1 MISNRI
7 RSATYLKKKEKEEL
21 LGVRLPMTPNNLDHP
36 TEINNDDNNT
46 IDGSDAD
53 WEYDEE
59 EVHESPPTFDFT
71 VTYTSSNV
79 SSSKAHNTSSITFGS
94 SNSSSCTS
102 GNNVPSTPIIG
113 SPPATSKLFKKSTFV
128 RKYVIV
134 RNLLLLR
141 G

>member
-21 LGVRLPMTPNNLDHP
+21 LGVRLPMTPNNQDHP

-59 EVHESPPTFDFT
+59 VHEPP
-71 VTYTSSNV
+71 S
-79 SSSKAHNTSSITFGS
+79 SSITFGS

-113 SPPATSKLFKKSTFV
+113 SPPATANYLRSQRLFG
-128 RKYVIV
+128 
-134 RNLLLLR
+134 NM
-141 G
+141 